1 MPSLEALLLGTKR
14 SIEPTNLEG
23 QLTGEAIIPDVV
35 ISELHSDEVT
45 VTNHPVDTGAQITD
59 HAFRQPAVVICTFGW
74 SDSSRL
80 VNSVFDGSAFSGGS
94 LFRGTD
100 SVNDV
105 YDKLLRLKDSRQV
118 LKLSTAK
125 RVYDSVLIT
134 KLMTTTTVDTENAA
148 IIEVTFQ
155 EILMAQARTVTLA
168 SITQSD
174 PSKTASMTNGGQRYA
189 TLAQQTY
196 LGGAR

>member
-1 MPSLEALLLGTKR
+1 MPSLEALILGTKR

-45 VTNHPVDTGAQITD
+45 VTTHPVDTGAQITD

-80 VNSVFDGSAFSGGS
+80 VNSLFDGS
-94 LFRGTD
+94 LFKGIE
-100 SVNDV
+100 SVKDI
-105 YDKLLRLKDSRQV
+105 YDKLLRLKDARQV

-134 KLMTTTTVDTENAA
+134 KLMTTTTVDTENSA

-155 EILMAQARTVTLA
+155 EILTAQARTVTLA
-168 SITQSD
+168 SVTQAD
-174 PSKTASMTNGGQRYA
+174 ASKTASTNNGGQRYA
-189 TLAQQTY
+189 TLAQQTL

>member
-23 QLTGEAIIPDVV
+23 QLSGEAIIPDVTIAEV
-35 ISELHSDEVT
+35 HSDEVT
-45 VTNHPVDTGAQITD
+45 VTSHPVDTGAQIAD

-80 VNSVFDGSAFSGGS
+80 VNSLFDGS
-94 LFRGTD
+94 LFKGIE
-100 SVNDV
+100 SVKDV
-105 YDKLLRLKDSRQV
+105 YDKLLRIKDARQV
-118 LKLSTAK
+118 LKLSTGK
-125 RVYDSVLIT
+125 RVYDAVIIT
-134 KLMTTTTVDTENAA
+134 KLMTTTTVDTENSA

-155 EILMAQARTVTLA
+155 EILTARARTVRLA
-168 SITQSD
+168 SVTQSNA
-174 PSKTASMTNGGQRYA
+174 SRTAGTSNGGNRS
-189 TLAQQTY
+189 AQQIL

>member
-45 VTNHPVDTGAQITD
+45 VTNHPVDTGATITD

-80 VNSVFDGSAFSGGS
+80 VNSLFDGSIFKGIE
-94 LFRGTD
+94 
-100 SVNDV
+100 SVKDV
-105 YDKLLRLKDSRQV
+105 YDKLLRLKDARQV

-134 KLMTTTTVDTENAA
+134 KLMTTTTVDTENSA

-155 EILMAQARTVTLA
+155 EILTAQARTVTLA
-168 SITQSD
+168 SVTQAD
-174 PSKTASMTNGGQRYA
+174 ASKTASTTNGGQRYA
-189 TLAQQTY
+189 TLAQQTL

>member
-1 MPSLEALLLGTKR
+1 MPSLEALILGTKR

-45 VTNHPVDTGAQITD
+45 VTTHPVDTGAQITD

-80 VNSVFDGSAFSGGS
+80 VNSLFDGS
-94 LFRGTD
+94 LFKGIE
-100 SVNDV
+100 SVKDI
-105 YDKLLRLKDSRQV
+105 YDKLLRLKDARQV

-134 KLMTTTTVDTENAA
+134 KLMTTTVDTENSA

-155 EILMAQARTVTLA
+155 EILTAQARTVALA
-168 SITQSD
+168 SVTQAD
-174 PSKTASMTNGGQRYA
+174 ASKTASTTNGGQRYA
-189 TLAQQTY
+189 TLAQQTL